1 MAPRQKVPSKD
12 VLRRWRDEG
21 LTQQEMVHRVLAES
35 GEEVSRSAIAN
46 AMTRYG
52 LAEDGARYP
61 QEVPWSVNAMHAT
74 ANPLRMLRLLGR
86 RQSGIE
92 LNNRE
97 GDMLDRWLSQLD
109 EKDLIVAYDHND
121 IRGFHYISAIY
132 KDHTGDSPVR
142 IKQLR
147 MSARRRSP
155 RQVDKGK

>member
-86 RQSGIE
+86 RVDAGRMPWRRAGAEAALTGAPWSLQTVAAAAEVLSS
-92 LNNRE
+92 E
-97 GDMLDRWLSQLD
+97 GTPIDDQRASAAYRSAMLGQALPRLWHESQ
-109 EKDLIVAYDHND
+109 DHEEVV
-121 IRGFHYISAIY
+121 S
-132 KDHTGDSPVR
+132 S
-142 IKQLR
+142 
-147 MSARRRSP
+147 
-155 RQVDKGK
+155 